1 MDIDEQERW
10 RLETAL
16 DKANTE
22 LSENALILNA
32 LDTYLTASHLGH
44 PTTGEALM
52 ELRRIYS
59 AIMRNRYPDGRP

>member
-10 RLETAL
+10 RLETVL

-22 LSENALILNA
+22 LSDNALILNA

-44 PTTGEALM
+44 PTTGAALM

-59 AIMRNRYPDGRP
+59 AVMRNRYPDPRP